1 MLKTP
6 LLMATTAT
14 LVETVTSV
22 SPAEVNTTVPRKNL
36 GTTLPG
42 EIEMVDAVTVPPPGV
57 DTKVAVDLS
66 KSKTEILRS
75 AFLVEVADPSS
86 STLASAVDPVD
97 PLLGL
102 NLRTAWES
110 SGCL

>member
-6 LLMATTAT
+6 LLMATTAI

-22 SPAEVNTTVPRKNL
+22 SPAEVNTTVPRKSL

-42 EIEMVDAVTVPPPGV
+42 EIEMVDAVTAPPPGV
-57 DTKVAVDLS
+57 DTKVAVDL
-66 KSKTEILRS
+66 T
-75 AFLVEVADPSS
+75 
-86 STLASAVDPVD
+86 VDPVD

>member
-1 MLKTP
+1 
-6 LLMATTAT
+6 MATTAT

-22 SPAEVNTTVPRKNL
+22 SPAEVNTTVPRKSL

-42 EIEMVDAVTVPPPGV
+42 EIEMVDVVTVPLLGV
-57 DTKVAVDLS
+57 DTKVAVD
-66 KSKTEILRS
+66 RM
-75 AFLVEVADPSS
+75 
-86 STLASAVDPVD
+86 VDPVD
-97 PLLGL
+97 PLPGL